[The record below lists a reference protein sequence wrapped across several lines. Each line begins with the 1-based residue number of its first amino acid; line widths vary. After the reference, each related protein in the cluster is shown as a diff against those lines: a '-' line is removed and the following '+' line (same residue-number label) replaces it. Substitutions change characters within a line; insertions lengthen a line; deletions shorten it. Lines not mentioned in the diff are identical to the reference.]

1 MQIVGFVSYIG
12 YNILHHLQRRVI
24 LRRECF
30 VRLIRPLV
38 AGSRRYILTFP
49 ALADILF
56 AGANSGKLEERG
68 FKIDLYLHNLTHLA
82 TQDTMGKLLGK
93 STV

>member
-1 MQIVGFVSYIG
+1 MHMAVFLCYIE
-12 YNILHHLQRRVI
+12 YNTLHHLQRGVT
-24 LRRECF
+24 LRNVF
-30 VRLIRPLV
+30 VRLMRPLV

-68 FKIDLYLHNLTHLA
+68 FKIDLYLHNLTHSSHI
-82 TQDTMGKLLGK
+82 GHNG
-93 STV
+93 